1 MAKYATHLCFIFLL
15 TSCTLFSKKSEGIT
29 TDTTKI
35 QHFVGNDT
43 ISNDIEEHYTDPDDL
58 KGVTEIHFTELWIW
72 DYLNEEGEW
81 DEMWVFREPELNYWL
96 FERQTS
102 FGMSSEM
109 CEWVLAKPN
118 GEYILSYQPA
128 EMNTPNSL
136 EIQKLE
142 FYDESGFPEF
152 WEPTGEVKTFGDT
165 IHGWDSYEGEKY
177 EVHFKG
183 QPDPSIYYLGTT
195 DIDMRALY
203 HFNDLEGDIRLP
215 IFFPIDLPKNTII
228 LNEDTTMEYYNMKVS
243 YRFNSTSPNSY
254 YVYIPD
260 DL

>member
-1 MAKYATHLCFIFLL
+1 MWLC
-15 TSCTLFSKKSEGIT
+15 
-29 TDTTKI
+29 
-35 QHFVGNDT
+35 
-43 ISNDIEEHYTDPDDL
+43 
-58 KGVTEIHFTELWIW
+58 
-72 DYLNEEGEW
+72 
-81 DEMWVFREPELNYWL
+81 REPVLNYWL

-183 QPDPSIYYLGTT
+183 QPDPRSEEHTSELQSRGHLVC
-195 DIDMRALY
+195 RLL
-203 HFNDLEGDIRLP
+203 LEKKKQE
-215 IFFPIDLPKNTII
+215 KN
-228 LNEDTTMEYYNMKVS
+228 
-243 YRFNSTSPNSY
+243 
-254 YVYIPD
+254 
-260 DL
+260 